1 MWGTLNS
8 NPLHRGGGGA
18 DFVPDSWL
26 MAPQRLYDMEG
37 GSTGRQEL
45 SIPGQSSSDLSKA
58 CRQLACRFSQGR
70 VEAPRSLFCHLAPES
85 HQQTAATVCL
95 GAGAA

>member
-45 SIPGQSSSDLSKA
+45 SIPG
-58 CRQLACRFSQGR
+58 
-70 VEAPRSLFCHLAPES
+70 
-85 HQQTAATVCL
+85 
-95 GAGAA
+95 